1 MKSMNSM
8 TLAVSLTF
16 LSALSGVNA
25 QTDRPAA
32 TVRPS
37 TSANLRDL
45 QIRGRIQAQF
55 GMTETDNDADSG
67 SYSTFEIRRVRL
79 GLRGTLFENVR
90 AQLEA
95 NLVPG
100 SDLSMR
106 SAFLEWRKHQAA
118 YIKLGYDKPRFSF
131 EENTSSAE
139 ILTVERTA
147 INNMLVPG
155 PQNGL
160 SLAGGIERL
169 SYAAGLY
176 TDRDNRNADRDDS
189 YLFNASVGLSLDD
202 LFGSAKLRLRAD
214 YLASDDDGGKFGGKF
229 DDAMAVSL
237 HYALNRFDLRT
248 EYMTGDNDG
257 NSVNGFYVTPS
268 VFITDNVQLVGR
280 FEMAES
286 DNARGIR
293 APGRYMQRADGL
305 AIIEAD
311 EEVGIAGFN
320 PQHGDEYTAFY
331 VGANYYLN
339 SHNHK
344 IMTGVEVAELK
355 NTDAGTL
362 SATTAYCAWRML
374 F

>member
-1 MKSMNSM
+1 MKFTNTL
-8 TLAVSLTF
+8 TLAASLTCLLAF
-16 LSALSGVNA
+16 NGATA
-25 QTDRPAA
+25 QTERPAA

-55 GMTETDNDADSG
+55 GVTDTDNDAGAG
-67 SYSTFEIRRVRL
+67 SYSTFEIRRARI

-106 SAFLEWRKHQAA
+106 SAFLEWREHKAA
-118 YIKLGYDKPRFSF
+118 YIKLGYDKPRFGF

-147 INNMLVPG
+147 INNLLVPG

-160 SLAGGIERL
+160 SLSGGIEQF
-169 SYAAGLY
+169 SYALGVY

-189 YLFNASVGLSLDD
+189 YLVNASIGLSLDD
-202 LFGSAKLRLRAD
+202 WFEHANLRLRAD
-214 YLASDDDGGKFGGKF
+214 YLASDDDGGKFGRKF
-229 DDAMAVSL
+229 DDAMSVSM
-237 HYALNRFDLRT
+237 HFTQNRFDLRA
-248 EYMTGDNDG
+248 EYMAGDNDG
-257 NSVNGFYVTPS
+257 DRVSGFYVTPS
-268 VFITDNVQLVGR
+268 LFVSDNVQLVGR
-280 FEMAES
+280 FEQADS
-286 DNARGIR
+286 DRARGIS
-293 APGRYMQRADGL
+293 APGRYMQRANGL
-305 AIIEAD
+305 AVVDAD
-311 EEVGIAGFN
+311 EEAGIAAFN
-320 PQHGDEYTAFY
+320 PQRGDGYTAFY

-339 SHNHK
+339 GHNHK
-344 IMTGVEVAELK
+344 IMTGVEVAELDH
-355 NTDAGTL
+355 TDAGTL
-362 SATTAYCAWRML
+362 SGTTAYCAWRML

>member
-1 MKSMNSM
+1 MKSTNSM

-16 LSALSGVNA
+16 LSALSGINA

-37 TSANLRDL
+37 TRHNLSDL
-45 QIRGRIQAQF
+45 QIRGRVQAQF
-55 GMTETDNDADSG
+55 GMTDADNDADAG
-67 SYSTFEIRRVRL
+67 TYSTFEIRRARI

-106 SAFLEWRKHQAA
+106 SAFLEWREHKAA

-155 PQNGL
+155 AQNGL

-169 SYAAGLY
+169 SYAVGVY
-176 TDRDNRNADRDDS
+176 TDRNNRNADGDNS
-189 YLFNASVGLSLDD
+189 YLVNASAGLSLDE
-202 LFGSAKLRLRAD
+202 LFASAKLRLRAD
-214 YLASDDDGGKFGGKF
+214 YLASDDDGGNFGGKF

-268 VFITDNVQLVGR
+268 VFVTDNVQLVGR

-286 DNARGIR
+286 DKARGIR

-305 AIIEAD
+305 GVVEAD
-311 EEVGIAGFN
+311 ADAGIAGIN
-320 PQHGDEYTAFY
+320 PQRGDEYTAFY
-331 VGANYYLN
+331 VGANYYMN
-339 SHNHK
+339 GNNHK
-344 IMTGVEVAELK
+344 IMTGVEVAELA

>member
-1 MKSMNSM
+1 MKSTNSM

-16 LSALSGVNA
+16 LSALSGINA

-37 TSANLRDL
+37 TRHNLSDL
-45 QIRGRIQAQF
+45 QIRGRVQAQF
-55 GMTETDNDADSG
+55 GMTDADNDADAG
-67 SYSTFEIRRVRL
+67 TYSTFEIRRARI

-106 SAFLEWRKHQAA
+106 SAFLEWREHKAA

-139 ILTVERTA
+139 ILTVERTV

-155 PQNGL
+155 AQNGL

-176 TDRDNRNADRDDS
+176 TDRNNRNADGDDS
-189 YLFNASVGLSLDD
+189 YLFNASVGLSLDK
-202 LFGSAKLRLRAD
+202 LLGNANLRLRAD

-229 DDAMAVSL
+229 DDALAASI

-268 VFITDNVQLVGR
+268 VFVTDNVQLVGR

-286 DNARGIR
+286 DKARGIR

-305 AIIEAD
+305 GVVEAD
-311 EEVGIAGFN
+311 ADAGIAGIN
-320 PQHGDEYTAFY
+320 PQRGDEYTAFY
-331 VGANYYLN
+331 VGANYYMN
-339 SHNHK
+339 GNNHK
-344 IMTGVEVAELK
+344 IMTGVEVAELA